1 MSDIRR
7 SLADNVALILAAR
20 FAMILFAPLTLAL
33 VVWILSTIR
42 SSERMIDKH
51 ELRIEINEREIRI
64 VKESRTQELQALHAS
79 LASIHARLGQ
89 IETNIAVQT
98 QQQKEGDRRLEEFK
112 AYLEGRLGIKP
123 PR

>member
-98 QQQKEGDRRLEEFK
+98 QQQKDGDRRLEEFK